1 MPYITP
7 FTHVTLCRVD
17 GLDAAYK
24 NTMYFEDEHEQY
36 NFFSSKAIRPDQN
49 DNNIYLLKQN
59 IIEVRKVGFNRVRI
73 ELPIET
79 VCKAN
84 YMRIYNQGYNENT
97 PVEYENKSLYA
108 FITDYRYIS
117 ESVTEIE
124 FELDVIQSYLF
135 DYEELAC
142 LVEREHTDTD
152 FYGEHIATEPIDLG
166 ALKAVKIEETKSF
179 DNYMIVVAT
188 AYTGS

>member
-17 GLDAAYK
+17 GLDPTYK
-24 NTMYFEDEHEQY
+24 NTLYFEDEHAQY
-36 NFFSSKAIRPDQN
+36 NYFSSKAIKVKEN
-49 DNNIYLLKQN
+49 EIYLLNQN
-59 IIEVRKVGFNRVRI
+59 MIEVKKVSVNRVRL
-73 ELPIET
+73 ELSLET

-84 YMRIYNQGYNENT
+84 YMRIYNQGYNGST
-97 PVEYENKSLYA
+97 AVEYEKKSLYA

-117 ESVTEIE
+117 EGVTEIE
-124 FELDVIQSYLF
+124 FELDVIQTYLF

-142 LVEREHTDTD
+142 LVEREHTNTD
-152 FYGEHIATEPIDLG
+152 FYGEHIAAEPVDLG
-166 ALKAVKIEETKSF
+166 AMKAVKIEIDDLF